1 MFYFIINSECNKK
14 PSLKFSR
21 HSGYLLLLSL
31 SLLWSCAHR
40 GLIVNR
46 GTLYGIGAYLMWGF
60 FPIYFKAL
68 QAVPSLEIMFH
79 RVVWS
84 FIFVASLITLRREW
98 FKLSEVLHKKRL
110 LLVYILSALLLAT
123 NWLVY
128 IYGINSGQIVETSLG
143 YFINPLVSVA
153 LGVIILRERLRPL
166 QWTAI
171 GIAALAV
178 IYLTVQFGSPPW
190 IALALAFSFGLY
202 GLIKK
207 IAPLGALS
215 GLSLE
220 TGLLFVPAAVYL
232 LFLYWQG
239 TGAFGPEG
247 LSVTILL
254 ALTGI
259 ITATP
264 LLLFARAAR
273 AIPLTLLGILQ
284 YIAPTVQFMLGVFLY
299 NEPFMLTRLVG
310 FSLIWIALLI
320 FTLEGIMERRK
331 LSSVAAS

>member
-1 MFYFIINSECNKK
+1 
-14 PSLKFSR
+14 
-21 HSGYLLLLSL
+21 
-31 SLLWSCAHR
+31 
-40 GLIVNR
+40 VNR
-46 GTLYGIGAYLMWGF
+46 GILYGIGAYLMWGF
-60 FPIYFKAL
+60 FPIYFKVL
-68 QAVPSLEIMFH
+68 QVVPSLEIMFH

-98 FKLSEVLHKKRL
+98 FKLKDVLHKKRL

-128 IYGINSGQIVETSLG
+128 IYGVNSGQIVETSLG

-166 QWTAI
+166 QWAAV
-171 GIAALAV
+171 GIAGLAV
-178 IYLTVQFGSPPW
+178 IYLTVQLGSPPW

-207 IAPLGALS
+207 IAPLGALP

-220 TGLLFVPAAVYL
+220 TGLLFLPATLYL
-232 LFLYWQG
+232 LYSYFQG
-239 TGAFGPEG
+239 TGAFARES

-254 ALTGI
+254 ALAGI

-273 AIPLTLLGILQ
+273 AISLTLLGILQ
-284 YIAPTVQFMLGVFLY
+284 YIAPSVQFLLGVFLY
-299 NEPFMLTRLVG
+299 NEPFSQTRLVG

-320 FTLEGIMERRK
+320 FTME
-331 LSSVAAS
+331 SVYTRHKQISTEPVV

>member
-1 MFYFIINSECNKK
+1 
-14 PSLKFSR
+14 
-21 HSGYLLLLSL
+21 
-31 SLLWSCAHR
+31 
-40 GLIVNR
+40 
-46 GTLYGIGAYLMWGF
+46 MWGF

-68 QAVPSLEIMFH
+68 QVVPSLEIMLH

-84 FIFVASLITLRREW
+84 FIFVASLIILRREW
-98 FKLSEVLHKKRL
+98 PKLRESLRNPRL

-166 QWTAI
+166 QWAAI

-178 IYLTVQFGSPPW
+178 IYLTVQVGSPPW

-207 IAPLGALS
+207 IAPLGALQ

-220 TGLLFVPAAVYL
+220 TGLLFIPAALYL
-232 LFLYWQG
+232 LFLDFQG
-239 TGAFGPEG
+239 AGAFGRVS

-254 ALTGI
+254 ALAGI

-273 AIPLTLLGILQ
+273 AISLTLLGILQ
-284 YIAPTVQFMLGVFLY
+284 YIAPTVQFLLGVFLY
-299 NEPFMLTRLVG
+299 NEPFTLTRLVG
-310 FSLIWIALLI
+310 FSIIWIALLI
-320 FTLEGIMERRK
+320 FTFEGLNERRK
-331 LSSVAAS
+331 RITSVVTPT

>member
-1 MFYFIINSECNKK
+1 M
-14 PSLKFSR
+14 
-21 HSGYLLLLSL
+21 
-31 SLLWSCAHR
+31 
-40 GLIVNR
+40 
-46 GTLYGIGAYLMWGF
+46 
-60 FPIYFKAL
+60 
-68 QAVPSLEIMFH
+68 
-79 RVVWS
+79 
-84 FIFVASLITLRREW
+84 LRREW
-98 FKLSEVLHKKRL
+98 PKLRESLRNPRL

-166 QWTAI
+166 QWAAI

-178 IYLTVQFGSPPW
+178 IYLTVQVGSPPW

-207 IAPLGALS
+207 IAPLGALQ

-220 TGLLFVPAAVYL
+220 TGLLFIPAALYL
-232 LFLYWQG
+232 LFLDFQG
-239 TGAFGPEG
+239 AGAFGQVS

-254 ALTGI
+254 ALAGI

-273 AIPLTLLGILQ
+273 AISLTLLGILQ
-284 YIAPTVQFMLGVFLY
+284 YIAPTVQFLLGVFLY
-299 NEPFMLTRLVG
+299 NEPFTLTRLVG
-310 FSLIWIALLI
+310 FSIIWIALLI
-320 FTLEGIMERRK
+320 FTFEGLNERRK
-331 LSSVAAS
+331 RITSVVTPT

>member
-1 MFYFIINSECNKK
+1 M
-14 PSLKFSR
+14 
-21 HSGYLLLLSL
+21 
-31 SLLWSCAHR
+31 
-40 GLIVNR
+40 NR
-46 GTLYGIGAYLMWGF
+46 GVLYGVSAYLMWGF

-68 QAVPSLEIMFH
+68 QVVPSLEIMLH

-84 FIFVASLITLRREW
+84 FIFVASLIMLRREW
-98 FKLSEVLHKKRL
+98 PKLRESLRNPRL

-166 QWTAI
+166 QWAAI

-178 IYLTVQFGSPPW
+178 IYLTVQVGSPPW

-207 IAPLGALS
+207 IAPLGALQ

-220 TGLLFVPAAVYL
+220 TGLLFIPAALYL
-232 LFLYWQG
+232 LFLDFQG
-239 TGAFGPEG
+239 AGAFGQVS

-254 ALTGI
+254 ALAGI

-273 AIPLTLLGILQ
+273 AISLTLLGILQ
-284 YIAPTVQFMLGVFLY
+284 YIAPTVQFLLGVFLY
-299 NEPFMLTRLVG
+299 NEPFTLTRLVG
-310 FSLIWIALLI
+310 FSIIWIALLI
-320 FTLEGIMERRK
+320 FTFEGLNERRK
-331 LSSVAAS
+331 RITSVVTPT